1 MILLLFNTAGDYSGL
16 MPTDRKS
23 VNQAFWELGLRFQW
37 DESVWAVLDGLPD
50 LRAQLRYY
58 LQRYQPHLLS
68 VYDVEFLVKLIE
80 ERLLTPTNNRVGME
94 AHCSV

>member
-1 MILLLFNTAGDYSGL
+1 

-37 DESVWAVLDGLPD
+37 DEATWAILGGLPD

-58 LQRYQPHLLS
+58 LAHYQPHLLG
-68 VYDVEFLVKLIE
+68 VYDADFLVSLIE
-80 ERLLTPTNNRVGME
+80 QRLVSPTHSRVGME
-94 AHCSV
+94 AHSSC

>member
-1 MILLLFNTAGDYSGL
+1 MILLLFKPQRGYAGL

-50 LRAQLRYY
+50 LKAQLRYY
-58 LQRYQPHLLS
+58 LERYQPHLLS
-68 VYDVEFLVKLIE
+68 VYDADFLVRLIE
-80 ERLLTPTNNRVGME
+80 ERLMQPTSQRVGME

>member
-1 MILLLFNTAGDYSGL
+1 

-50 LRAQLRYY
+50 LRSQLRYY
-58 LQRYQPHLLS
+58 LERHQPHLLS
-68 VYDVEFLVKLIE
+68 VYDIDFLVRLIE
-80 ERLLTPTNNRVGME
+80 ERLMSPTNNRVGME
-94 AHCSV
+94 AHSSC